1 MLAVFGVTSLHTADT
16 DGFSLTRFRE
26 LVPML
31 PGLYPSWNMVDM
43 ENIESRAQRWGK
55 RIGAVGVLLWIYN
68 RIASQGIVIK
78 NNCHVEWKSNR
89 IYQCC
94 ALRVVF
100 RSFHFFNFFVFACFG
115 KFNSHRPT
123 ERSSWHIHRSLPIT
137 INTIDKIIVCL
148 LTFNLVVGT
157 AFSHTSF
164 KQTKNYLNWCSHT
177 FTLTHHTHTHTS
189 VAWGLRGICP
199 SLFVGISFAPYT
211 SHDVY
216 VCVWK

>member
-78 NNCHVEWKSNR
+78 NDCHVEWKSNR
-89 IYQCC
+89 IYHVI
-94 ALRVVF
+94 ANAVLSEPYF
-100 RSFHFFNFFVFACFG
+100 DLFISSFFFCF
-115 KFNSHRPT
+115 
-123 ERSSWHIHRSLPIT
+123 
-137 INTIDKIIVCL
+137 CL
-148 LTFNLVVGT
+148 LLEIQFTPTNRTFVMT
-157 AFSHTSF
+157 HSPIASHHY
-164 KQTKNYLNWCSHT
+164 KYYWQNYC
-177 FTLTHHTHTHTS
+177 
-189 VAWGLRGICP
+189 
-199 SLFVGISFAPYT
+199 LFI
-211 SHDVY
+211 DI
-216 VCVWK
+216 